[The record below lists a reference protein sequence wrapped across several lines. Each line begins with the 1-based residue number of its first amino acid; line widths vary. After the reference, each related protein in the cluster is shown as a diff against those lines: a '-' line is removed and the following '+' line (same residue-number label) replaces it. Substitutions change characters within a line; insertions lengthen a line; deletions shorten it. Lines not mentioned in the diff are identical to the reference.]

1 MTCLTGLLRISP
13 EHVFT
18 GPQACSKAATT
29 QFHGIPADMQD
40 RSRLPGHSNSRRF
53 SAPWTCDKGVRL
65 NETTTTDFSIEIQ
78 KLCSNFSLD
87 LLTSH
92 FLASSTLHPVMPAC
106 SGSGP
111 SYHRASFGQVL
122 MWTSMCVLCTHS
134 HVEGWVPRVV
144 PCPGDELWVI

>member
-1 MTCLTGLLRISP
+1 MEYRRTCKIARDSRTQQLTPFLR
-13 EHVFT
+13 T
-18 GPQACSKAATT
+18 L
-29 QFHGIPADMQD
+29 DMRQG
-40 RSRLPGHSNSRRF
+40 R
-53 SAPWTCDKGVRL
+53 VRL
-65 NETTTTDFSIEIQ
+65 NETTITDFSIEIQ
-78 KLCSNFSLD
+78 KLCSSFSLD
-87 LLTSH
+87 LPPSH